1 MKMYLLRCVICIM
14 ARTKKT
20 SGSPENLPI
29 ALKKATTEMMVLH
42 LLLEKPMYTY
52 EMMNAIEER
61 SGGDITFNTLYLS
74 IYRLEENGY
83 IREHE
88 KVMSEDNRT
97 RIYFAIT
104 DAGTEYLDALI
115 REYKR
120 YTAALA
126 RVLELG

>member
-1 MKMYLLRCVICIM
+1 MICNM
-14 ARTKKT
+14 ARKEKT
-20 SGSPENLPI
+20 SGNPANIQI

-42 LLLEKPMYTY
+42 LLRQKPMYTY

-61 SGGDITFNTLYLS
+61 SGGDIVFNTLYLS

-88 KVMSEDNRT
+88 KVMSEDNRV

-104 DAGTEYLDALI
+104 DAGSAYFDELVKGYL
-115 REYKR
+115 R

-126 RVLELG
+126 RVLELD